1 MSFNQFRLSSDILR
15 GLKDTK
21 IESPSPLQKKIFK
34 AVQEKKDLVIN
45 TTIGENPEV
54 GYLISL
60 LNEITKSER
69 RQGTRAIILAG
80 NKERAKKLDEWI
92 WAIGYHASIE
102 SACFTTDESEEKQI
116 SALSVGPVVI
126 VATPDR
132 LSSILGKGR
141 LVFREVSQ
149 LIVDQA
155 ELIEDWEAVE
165 VISKRILGNCQKIF
179 TAAKDSKELRDAEK
193 NLLQDPE
200 LVTLVKKPESKEVS
214 VSIDKNLTQY
224 FINVP
229 PRSKITTLMNHLDN
243 HSADSVVIFTASRK
257 TADRLYKILRKSD
270 NRAVSIHNQLDNE
283 IFKER
288 LERFTSNNVQNLLV
302 GEMSAADIPL
312 EQAAQVINYDVPE
325 DVEEYKLRADLVG
338 DGKATRMISL
348 VSKQDRADI
357 DTICKSLGYAP
368 EEIPL
373 PKAVKQKVSGQD
385 KPDKSDKPEAKSK
398 GIHKGGSK
406 GGSKEIHKDSSSSKG
421 IHKDS
426 SRNSKKKPPNKDAKK
441 KREAPHKS
449 KLNIKELPRPTY
461 DQLEGGRTG
470 KLQKKGLVG
479 FFKNLFKS

>member
-1 MSFNQFRLSSDILR
+1 MSFNQFRLSSDILK

-34 AVQEKKDLVIN
+34 AVQGKKDLVIN
-45 TTIGENPEV
+45 TTTGENPEV

-60 LNEITKSER
+60 LNDITKTER
-69 RQGTRAIILAG
+69 RQGTRAIIIAG

-92 WAIGYHASIE
+92 WAIGYYASIE
-102 SACFTTDESEEKQI
+102 SACFTTDGNEEEQI
-116 SALSVGPVVI
+116 SALSAGPVII

-132 LSSILGKGR
+132 LSSILSKGR
-141 LVFREVSQ
+141 LVFREVTQ

-179 TAAKDSKELRDAEK
+179 TAAKDSKELREAEK
-193 NLLQDPE
+193 QLLQDPE
-200 LVTLVKKPESKEVS
+200 LVTLAKKSESKKEEDVA
-214 VSIDKNLTQY
+214 IDKSLTQY
-224 FINVP
+224 YINVP

-270 NRAVSIHNQLDNE
+270 KRAVSLHSQLDSDT
-283 IFKER
+283 FKER
-288 LERFTSNNVQNLLV
+288 FERFTSNNVQNLLV
-302 GEMSAADIPL
+302 GEMSAADLPL
-312 EQAAQVINYDVPE
+312 EQATQVINYDVPE
-325 DVEEYKLRADLVG
+325 EVDEYKSRADLVG

-348 VSKQDRADI
+348 VSKQDREDI

-385 KPDKSDKPEAKSK
+385 KKDNQASKSK
-398 GIHKGGSK
+398 S
-406 GGSKEIHKDSSSSKG
+406 
-421 IHKDS
+421 S
-426 SRNSKKKPPNKDAKK
+426 SRNSKKKPSNKGPKK
-441 KREAPHKS
+441 KRQAPHKS
-449 KLNIKELPRPTY
+449 KLNINELPRPTY
-461 DQLEGGRTG
+461 DQLDGGRTG
-470 KLQKKGLVG
+470 KTQKKGLVG
-479 FFKNLFKS
+479 FIKNLFSS

>member
-1 MSFNQFRLSSDILR
+1 MSFNQFRLSSDILK

-45 TTIGENPEV
+45 TTIEENPEV

-60 LNEITKSER
+60 LNELTKSER
-69 RQGTRAIILAG
+69 RQGTRAIIIAG

-102 SACFTTDESEEKQI
+102 SACFTTDGNEEEQI
-116 SALSVGPVVI
+116 SALSAGPVVI

-132 LSSILGKGR
+132 LSSILSKGR

-155 ELIEDWEAVE
+155 ELIEDWDAVD

-179 TAAKDSKELRDAEK
+179 TAAKDSKELREAEK

-200 LVTLVKKPESKEVS
+200 LVTMAKKSESSESKEAA

-224 FINVP
+224 YINVP

-243 HSADSVVIFTASRK
+243 HSADSVVIFTASKK

-270 NRAVSIHNQLDNE
+270 KRAVSIHGQLDSDT
-283 IFKER
+283 FKER
-288 LERFTSNNVQNLLV
+288 FERFTSNNVQNLLV
-302 GEMSAADIPL
+302 GEISAADLPL
-312 EQAAQVINYDVPE
+312 ERATQVINYDVPE
-325 DVEEYKLRADLVG
+325 EVDEYKLRADLVG

-348 VSKQDRADI
+348 VSKQDREDI

-373 PKAVKQKVSGQD
+373 PKAVKKKVSGQD
-385 KPDKSDKPEAKSK
+385 KPEPKSK
-398 GIHKGGSK
+398 S
-406 GGSKEIHKDSSSSKG
+406 
-421 IHKDS
+421 S
-426 SRNSKKKPPNKDAKK
+426 SRNNKKKHSKKEPKK
-441 KREAPHKS
+441 KRQAPHKS

-461 DQLEGGRTG
+461 DQLDGGRTG
-470 KLQKKGLVG
+470 KPQKKGLVG
-479 FFKNLFKS
+479 FFKKLFNS

>member
-1 MSFNQFRLSSDILR
+1 MSFNQFRLSSDILK

-34 AVQEKKDLVIN
+34 AVQEKRDLVIN

-60 LNEITKSER
+60 LNELTKSER
-69 RQGTRAIILAG
+69 RQGTRAIIIAG

-102 SACFTTDESEEKQI
+102 SACFTTDGNEDDQI
-116 SALSVGPVVI
+116 SALSAGPVVI

-179 TAAKDSKELRDAEK
+179 TAAKDSKELREAEK

-200 LVTLVKKPESKEVS
+200 LVTLAKKSEPKEEDVP
-214 VSIDKNLTQY
+214 IDKNLTQY
-224 FINVP
+224 YINVP

-270 NRAVSIHNQLDNE
+270 KRAVSIHGQLDSDT
-283 IFKER
+283 FKER
-288 LERFTSNNVQNLLV
+288 FERYTSNNVQNLLV
-302 GEMSAADIPL
+302 GEMSAADLPL
-312 EQAAQVINYDVPE
+312 ERATQVINYDVPE
-325 DVEEYKLRADLVG
+325 EVDEYKLRADLVG

-348 VSKQDRADI
+348 VSRQDREDI
-357 DTICKSLGYAP
+357 ETICKSLGYAP

-373 PKAVKQKVSGQD
+373 PKAVKKKVSGQD
-385 KPDKSDKPEAKSK
+385 KSEPKSK
-398 GIHKGGSK
+398 S
-406 GGSKEIHKDSSSSKG
+406 
-421 IHKDS
+421 S
-426 SRNSKKKPPNKDAKK
+426 SRNNKKKQSKKEPKK
-441 KREAPHKS
+441 KRQAPHKS

-461 DQLEGGRTG
+461 DQLDGGRTG
-470 KLQKKGLVG
+470 KPQKKEGLLG
-479 FFKNLFKS
+479 FFKKLFKS

>member
-1 MSFNQFRLSSDILR
+1 LSFNQFRLSSDILK

-34 AVQEKKDLVIN
+34 AVQGKKDLVIN
-45 TTIGENPEV
+45 TTTGENPEV

-60 LNEITKSER
+60 LNDITKTER
-69 RQGTRAIILAG
+69 RQGTRAIIIAG

-92 WAIGYHASIE
+92 WAIGYYASIE
-102 SACFTTDESEEKQI
+102 SACFTTDGNEEEQI
-116 SALSVGPVVI
+116 SALSAGPVII

-132 LSSILGKGR
+132 LSSILSKGR
-141 LVFREVSQ
+141 LVFREVTQ

-179 TAAKDSKELRDAEK
+179 TAAKDSKELREAEK
-193 NLLQDPE
+193 QLLQDPE
-200 LVTLVKKPESKEVS
+200 LVTLAKKSESKKEEDVA
-214 VSIDKNLTQY
+214 IDKSLTQY
-224 FINVP
+224 YINVP

-270 NRAVSIHNQLDNE
+270 KRAVSLHSQLDSDT
-283 IFKER
+283 FKER
-288 LERFTSNNVQNLLV
+288 FERFTSNNVQNLLV
-302 GEMSAADIPL
+302 GEMSAADLPL
-312 EQAAQVINYDVPE
+312 EQATQVINYDVPE
-325 DVEEYKLRADLVG
+325 EVDEYKSRADLVG

-348 VSKQDRADI
+348 VSKQDREDI

-385 KPDKSDKPEAKSK
+385 KKDNQASKSK
-398 GIHKGGSK
+398 S
-406 GGSKEIHKDSSSSKG
+406 
-421 IHKDS
+421 S
-426 SRNSKKKPPNKDAKK
+426 SRNSKKKPSNKGPKK
-441 KREAPHKS
+441 KRQAPHKS
-449 KLNIKELPRPTY
+449 KLNINELPRPTY
-461 DQLEGGRTG
+461 DQLDGGRTG
-470 KLQKKGLVG
+470 KTQKKGLVG
-479 FFKNLFKS
+479 FIKNLFSS